1 MIYSTKELIRS
12 GETEYTI
19 RLKLASGELHKL
31 ECGYYSDD
39 SKELNSEAFY
49 CKRYPNAVITGY
61 SAFCFHD
68 LTDGVPDYYC
78 LATPRNS
85 LPIRDPFVE
94 QSYQSLDTINLGV
107 EIVDTGDG
115 PFRVYDLERTLIE
128 LFRLRTKYPSDL
140 YYEVLASL
148 RFRKDDI
155 DWGKVY
161 DYAGAFRKEKHLF
174 RKIKEAMV

>member
-1 MIYSTKELIRS
+1 MIYSTKELIRN

-19 RLKLASGELHKL
+19 RIKLGSGKLHKL
-31 ECGYYSDD
+31 GRGYYSDD
-39 SKELNSEAFY
+39 PDELSSEAY
-49 CKRYPNAVITGY
+49 YGKKYPDGVITGY

-85 LPIRDPFVE
+85 LPIHDPFIR

-107 EIVDTGDG
+107 EIGDNGAG
-115 PFRVYDLERTLIE
+115 PFRVYGLERTLIE

-148 RFRKDDI
+148 RSRKDDI
-155 DWGKVY
+155 DWAKVY
-161 DYAGAFRKEKHLF
+161 DYAGAFRKEKRLF
-174 RKIKEAMV
+174 QKIKEAMA

>member
-1 MIYSTKELIRS
+1 MIYSTKELIRN

-19 RLKLASGELHKL
+19 RIKLGSGKLHKL
-31 ECGYYSDD
+31 GRGYYSDD
-39 SKELNSEAFY
+39 PDELSSEAYY
-49 CKRYPNAVITGY
+49 CKKYPDGVITGY

-68 LTDGVPDYYC
+68 LTDGVPDYYY

-85 LPIRDPFVE
+85 LPIHDPFVR

-107 EIVDTGDG
+107 EIGDNGAG

-148 RFRKDDI
+148 RSRKDDI
-155 DWGKVY
+155 DWAKVY
-161 DYAGAFRKEKHLF
+161 DYASAFRKEKRLF
-174 RKIKEAMV
+174 QKIKEAMA

>member
-1 MIYSTKELIRS
+1 MIYSTKELIRN

-19 RLKLASGELHKL
+19 RIKLGSGKLHKL
-31 ECGYYSDD
+31 GRGYYSDD
-39 SKELNSEAFY
+39 PDELSSEAYY
-49 CKRYPNAVITGY
+49 CKKYPDGVITGY

-68 LTDGVPDYYC
+68 LTDGVPDYYY

-85 LPIRDPFVE
+85 LPIHDPFIR

-107 EIVDTGDG
+107 EIGDNGAG
-115 PFRVYDLERTLIE
+115 PFRVYGLERTLIE

-148 RFRKDDI
+148 RSRKDDI
-155 DWGKVY
+155 DWAKVY
-161 DYAGAFRKEKHLF
+161 DYAGAFRKEKRLF
-174 RKIKEAMV
+174 QKIKEAMA